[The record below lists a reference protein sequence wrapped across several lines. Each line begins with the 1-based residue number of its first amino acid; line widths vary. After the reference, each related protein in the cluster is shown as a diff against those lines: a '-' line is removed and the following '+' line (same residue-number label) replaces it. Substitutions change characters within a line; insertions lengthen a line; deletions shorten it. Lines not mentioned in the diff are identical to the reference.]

1 MTTRS
6 RRVGWSAGICA
17 AVVSAATFLAAD
29 QSPVAPQS
37 QVPIFKGRLDVVR
50 TEVDVIDNRTG
61 APVPGLTQKDFSVFE
76 NGVRQEIASFAESD
90 QKTLAPGEGDRPG
103 PAGGAAERRVF
114 LLIFNSSPI
123 MRGPVK
129 PHEGAIAFLREKLR
143 PSDLAAVMVWNR
155 VTPLTADRARLAEV
169 IAHVEN
175 IPENVFVLVRRDAQF
190 PRDFGVDTQAAIDAW
205 LSPLDATDGF
215 LRSAATPLLGTNVF
229 RNHGS
234 VPWNRRLSGSDLL
247 KVYAGI
253 EYLRHV
259 QGEKHLVLLSTWG
272 LSPPFRM
279 IDPGAFHAGEEDDR
293 RLAAYANDAGV
304 ALNII
309 HTIGTTAAHFSTMSG
324 QEVARESGG
333 LFASVRTAEQQLA
346 RIDAATRSGYVIG
359 YAPANP
365 TMDGKYRKVEIKV
378 DRKDVTVVYRR
389 GYTARPDP
397 PPVDPSELMARLRM
411 GEAAGTNTRFDDIDV
426 GAKATAAGSG
436 SARQV
441 RADVNINAAKLS
453 LTQAEGKWTGQI
465 DLMLLAF
472 DRQDKV
478 VGVVNQR
485 MTLGMSQALYEQA
498 RTTGIPY
505 TGTIPVRAVAERL
518 KVIVYNY
525 DSDRLGVTSVPVR

>member
-1 MTTRS
+1 MTNHG
-6 RRVGWSAGICA
+6 RRAMAGGFCTAIVA
-17 AVVSAATFLAAD
+17 GAILLAAR

-37 QVPIFKGRLDVVR
+37 QIPIFKGRLDIVR

-61 APVPGLTQKDFSVFE
+61 RPVTGLTEKDFSASE
-76 NGVRQEIASFAESD
+76 NGVRQPITSFVEAGLDDSRA
-90 QKTLAPGEGDRPG
+90 KGEAAGEPS
-103 PAGGAAERRVF
+103 PAGPPRRVF
-114 LLIFNSSPI
+114 LFVFNASVL

-129 PHEGAIAFLREKLR
+129 PHEGAIAFLRDNLGPNDR
-143 PSDLAAVMVWNR
+143 AAVMVWNR
-155 VTPLTADRARLAEV
+155 VTPLTADVARLAEV
-169 IAHVEN
+169 IAHVEK
-175 IPENVFVLVRRDAQF
+175 IPDDVFLLVRRDANF
-190 PRDFGVDTQAAIDAW
+190 PRDFGIDTQAAIDAW
-205 LSPLDATDGF
+205 LTPLESAEGF
-215 LRSAATPLLGTNVF
+215 LRSALTPLLGTNVF

-253 EYLRHV
+253 EYLRRV
-259 QGEKHLVLLSTWG
+259 EGEKHLVLFSTWG
-272 LSPPFRM
+272 LWTPFRM
-279 IDPGAFHAGEEDDR
+279 VDPGAFHAGEEDDR

-309 HTIGTTAAHFSTMSG
+309 HTIGNPAAFSTMSG
-324 QEVARESGG
+324 QEVSRASGG
-333 LFASVRTAEQQLA
+333 QFTSVRTAAEQLE

-365 TMDGKYRKVEIKV
+365 NMDGKYRTVEIKV
-378 DRKDVTVVYRR
+378 DRKDVTVVHRR

-426 GAKATAAGSG
+426 TAKATAAGSG

-441 RADVNINAAKLS
+441 RVDVNINPARLS
-453 LTQAEGKWTGQI
+453 LTQADGKWTGQI

-485 MTLGMSQALYEQA
+485 MTLGMSQALYDQA
-498 RTTGIPY
+498 RATGIPY
-505 TGTIPVRAVAERL
+505 TSTIPVRAAAARV
-518 KVIVYNY
+518 KVVVYNY
-525 DSDRLGVTSVPVR
+525 DSDRLGVASVPVR

>member
-1 MTTRS
+1 MTEHSGR
-6 RRVGWSAGICA
+6 GWPVAIWA
-17 AVVSAATFLAAD
+17 LTASAATILGAG

-37 QVPIFKGRLDVVR
+37 QLPVFKGRLDVVR

-61 APVPGLTQKDFSVFE
+61 RPIRGLTEKDFRVFE
-76 NGVRQEIASFAESD
+76 NGVRQEIASFAASDSAGAES
-90 QKTLAPGEGDRPG
+90 
-103 PAGGAAERRVF
+103 GAAGQLSSTQPSANRRVF
-114 LLIFNSSPI
+114 LLIFNASPL

-129 PHEGAIAFLREKLR
+129 PHEGAIAFLRDMLG

-169 IAHVEN
+169 IAHVER
-175 IPENVFVLVRRDAQF
+175 IPDNVFVLVRRDAEF
-190 PRDFGVDTQAAIDAW
+190 PRDFGVDTQSAIDAW
-205 LSPLDATDGF
+205 LSPLDAGDGF

-253 EYLRHV
+253 EYLRQV
-259 QGEKHLVLLSTWG
+259 QGEKHLILLSTWG

-279 IDPGAFHAGEEDDR
+279 VDPGAFHAGEEDDR

-359 YAPANP
+359 YAPSNP
-365 TMDGKYRKVEIKV
+365 GMDGRYRRVEIRL

-411 GEAAGTNTRFDDIDV
+411 GEAAGTNTRFDDIDIT
-426 GAKATAAGSG
+426 AKATAAGTATG
-436 SARQV
+436 RQV
-441 RADVNINAAKLS
+441 RAEVNINAAKLS
-453 LTQAEGKWTGQI
+453 LTQADGKWTGQI

-485 MTLGMSQALYEQA
+485 MSLGMSQALYDQA

-505 TGTIPVRAVAERL
+505 TSTIPVRAAADRL

-525 DSDRLGVTSVPVR
+525 DSDRLGVTSVVVR